1 MRRAAF
7 FSTVFL
13 AATAWAVVG
22 CSAAAE
28 EPAAAPSAVPSSA
41 APPDAPDAD
50 VPSRPPSDAST
61 RPDAPALAPF
71 SVLPWWSAA
80 GIPVKVVLLP
90 NQGDVI
96 GIHSASNVLV
106 VAASEQQAAENNPT
120 WTLGIREVEP
130 LEYNTQ
136 ADYRAMVGRLV
147 KQAEGVA
154 TSPRRILLLFNTGSN
169 GSHDPMTLLPGAGA
183 PNAAADLEAL
193 LAAHPDVRLSMEV
206 YCSGAMT
213 VAEWHAR
220 LVALKTWASDVGVSL
235 SRVTVNEDLSNTTA
249 ASGESYGTL
258 GDPTTFESRLVVQAD
273 DAKKMGFGGVDYIAT
288 PPSGTYPTLA
298 STYDTIRTIYKTT
311 NVDGPP
317 P

>member
-1 MRRAAF
+1 MRRSAF
-7 FSTVFL
+7 SFTVFL
-13 AATAWAVVG
+13 AAVAG

-28 EPAAAPSAVPSSA
+28 DVASAPPDAPPSA
-41 APPDAPDAD
+41 APPDAPDAA
-50 VPSRPPSDAST
+50 VAPPSPPSDAST
-61 RPDAPALAPF
+61 GSDATAVVKPF

-90 NQGDVI
+90 NEGQVI
-96 GIHSASNVLV
+96 GIHSASNDLV
-106 VAASEQQAAENNPT
+106 ISAQQQQAAENNPS

-136 ADYRAMVGRLV
+136 ADYRAMVGRLIHE
-147 KQAEGVA
+147 AENVA
-154 TSPRRILLLFNTGSN
+154 SSPRRILLLFNTGTM
-169 GSHDPMTLLPGAGA
+169 GSHDPMTLLPGSGA
-183 PNAAADLEAL
+183 PNAAADLKAL
-193 LAAHPDVRLSMEV
+193 LAAHPEVRLSMEV

-213 VAEWHAR
+213 AAQWHAR
-220 LVALKTWASDVGVSL
+220 LVALKTWASGIGVPL

-273 DAKKMGFGGVDYIAT
+273 DAKKMGFGGVDYIST

-298 STYDTIRTIYKTT
+298 STYDTIRTIYKST